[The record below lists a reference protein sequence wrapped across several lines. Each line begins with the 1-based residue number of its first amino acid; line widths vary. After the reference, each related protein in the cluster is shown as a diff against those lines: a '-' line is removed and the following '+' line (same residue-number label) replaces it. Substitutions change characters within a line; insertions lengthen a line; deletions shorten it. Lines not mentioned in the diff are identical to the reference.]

1 MTLHCSQSTR
11 LLTPH
16 SVTEGGLGAC
26 CVLGCEGLP
35 AGQKAQLARQS
46 QRHRQGRDKGT
57 LEAVPPSPPLSITAQ
72 SDLQAHQFPAEGGG
86 DTQKGSGPFFLYI
99 SETTFV

>member
-26 CVLGCEGLP
+26 CVLGCERLP
-35 AGQKAQLARQS
+35 VGQKAQLARQS
-46 QRHRQGRDKGT
+46 QRHRQGRDKGACSH
-57 LEAVPPSPPLSITAQ
+57 LQAGGRPSIPSPLHHS
-72 SDLQAHQFPAEGGG
+72 S
-86 DTQKGSGPFFLYI
+86 
-99 SETTFV
+99 V